1 MIIAIKDKIIPV
13 IAEAEDLETCGN
25 ILNALS
31 Y

>member
-13 IAEAEDLETCGN
+13 IADAEDLETCGN

-31 Y
+31 

>member
-13 IAEAEDLETCGN
+13 IADAEDLETCRN

-31 Y
+31 